1 MSRMCKKGQRS
12 RETEQSGIPVH
23 FAELMALCFLKN
35 AELEKHL
42 QKYKGR
48 LVLRGTTSGIRMGSR
63 QFLLNKG
70 PELPKWWL
78 QSHLML

>member
-1 MSRMCKKGQRS
+1 MQERSKVKKDS
-12 RETEQSGIPVH
+12 DKSGIPVH

-48 LVLRGTTSGIRMGSR
+48 LVLRGTTSAIKMVSR
-63 QFLLNKG
+63 LCSQNRE
-70 PELPKWWL
+70 PVP
-78 QSHLML
+78 QT